1 MFPLCVIKSMWP
13 FAPKKQELSVSF
25 LSLMPHIEDIYPIV
39 PSKEVT
45 LPWIK
50 EAELEAD
57 KYKNVYNHGRIHS
70 GAHKCSGI
78 IGLHH
83 KGWIIQSWHDFV
95 IETNGDGES
104 FISYLPSSAP
114 NDIVGGQRGAGA
126 VGHFAPAKFGSLPST
141 SLPANTLRGIVKLH
155 TPWTFYITPGW
166 GLMMLPV
173 EYIKEHRFT
182 SAIGVIDPRFSQQL
196 NPILYWHV
204 LSGST
209 LVKAG
214 TPLCRLIPVPI
225 NDRWTTTV
233 RQATK
238 KEYDFY
244 YDRQKLTSLFWSRPH
259 GVIGRLYNKVMGS
272 N

>member
-1 MFPLCVIKSMWP
+1 MFPMCAIKSMWP
-13 FAPKKQELSVSF
+13 FAPKMQELSISF
-25 LSLMPHIEDIYPIV
+25 LSLMPHLEDVYPIV
-39 PSKEVT
+39 PSKDVV
-45 LPWIK
+45 LPWVK
-50 EAELEAD
+50 EAEQVSAQ
-57 KYKNVYNHGRIHS
+57 YNDIYAQGRIHG

-83 KGWIIQSWHDFV
+83 KGWILQSWHDFV

-104 FISYLPSSAP
+104 FVSHLPSSAP
-114 NDIVGGQRGAGA
+114 NEVIKNQA
-126 VGHFAPAKFGSLPST
+126 VGHFAPSKFGSLPST

-155 TPWTFYITPGW
+155 TPWTFRMTPGW

-182 SAIGVIDPRFSQQL
+182 SAIGIINPRISQQL

-214 TPLCRLIPVPI
+214 TPLCRLVPVPI
-225 NDRWTTTV
+225 NDRWTMTV
-233 RQATK
+233 RRATPD
-238 KEYDFY
+238 EYAYFY
-244 YDRQKLTSLFWSRPH
+244 AQHTIVASRWSRAY
-259 GVIGRLYNKVMGS
+259 GVLGRLYDKVVRQ
-272 N
+272 